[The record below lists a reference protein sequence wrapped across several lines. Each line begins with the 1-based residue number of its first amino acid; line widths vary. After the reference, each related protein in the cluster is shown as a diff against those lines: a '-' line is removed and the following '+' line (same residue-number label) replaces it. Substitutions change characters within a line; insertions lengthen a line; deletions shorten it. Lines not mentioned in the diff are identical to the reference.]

1 MFAPRFLQ
9 NTALLLCFVLLVGC
23 GFKLRTASVLPN
35 DLQNLVVTANNPD
48 SQLFAELQKS
58 LALSN
63 INTTDSSSSSAEL
76 KLLHDSLTRR
86 TLSLFPNGQVAEHEL
101 IYTVRYQL
109 IRDKQKPITNSF
121 TFESNFTK
129 EEYCDAVNAIKNYI
143 AEGDVMQV
151 VLAQDFPLTLIKT
164 HLICIKQYA
173 N

>member
-23 GFKLRTASVLPN
+23 GFKLRTASVLPK

-63 INTTDSSSSSAEL
+63 INTTDESHASAEL
-76 KLLHDSLTRR
+76 KLLNDSLTRR

-109 IRDKQKPITNSF
+109 IRDQQKPITNSF
-121 TFESNFTK
+121 ELTRNYQDDPDNALAKSREMELILSELRAQASN
-129 EEYCDAVNAIKNYI
+129 
-143 AEGDVMQV
+143 
-151 VLAQDFPLTLIKT
+151 LIIRQ
-164 HLICIKQYA
+164 LGQY
-173 N
+173 

>member
-121 TFESNFTK
+121 ELTRNYQDDPDNALAKSREMELILSELRAQASN
-129 EEYCDAVNAIKNYI
+129 
-143 AEGDVMQV
+143 
-151 VLAQDFPLTLIKT
+151 LIIRQ
-164 HLICIKQYA
+164 LGQY
-173 N
+173 

>member
-58 LALSN
+58 LASSN

-76 KLLHDSLTRR
+76 KLLNDSLTRR

-121 TFESNFTK
+121 ELTRNYQDDPDNALAKSREMELILNELRAQASN
-129 EEYCDAVNAIKNYI
+129 
-143 AEGDVMQV
+143 
-151 VLAQDFPLTLIKT
+151 LIIRQ
-164 HLICIKQYA
+164 LGQY
-173 N
+173 

>member
-63 INTTDSSSSSAEL
+63 INTTDSSTSSAEL
-76 KLLHDSLTRR
+76 KLLNDSLTRR

-121 TFESNFTK
+121 ELTRNYQDDPDNALAKSREMELILSELRAQASN
-129 EEYCDAVNAIKNYI
+129 
-143 AEGDVMQV
+143 
-151 VLAQDFPLTLIKT
+151 LIIRQ
-164 HLICIKQYA
+164 LGQY
-173 N
+173 

>member
-9 NTALLLCFVLLVGC
+9 NTALLLCFVLLIGC

-76 KLLHDSLTRR
+76 KLLNDSLTRR

-121 TFESNFTK
+121 ELTRNYQDDPDNALAKSREMELILSELRAQASN
-129 EEYCDAVNAIKNYI
+129 
-143 AEGDVMQV
+143 
-151 VLAQDFPLTLIKT
+151 LIIRQ
-164 HLICIKQYA
+164 LGQY
-173 N
+173 

>member
-1 MFAPRFLQ
+1 MFAPSFLQ

-23 GFKLRTASVLPN
+23 GFKLRTASVLPD

-63 INTTDSSSSSAEL
+63 INTTDESHASAEL
-76 KLLHDSLTRR
+76 KLLNDSLTRR

-109 IRDKQKPITNSF
+109 IRDKQKSITNSF
-121 TFESNFTK
+121 ELTRNYQDDPDNALAKSREMELILSELRAQASN
-129 EEYCDAVNAIKNYI
+129 
-143 AEGDVMQV
+143 
-151 VLAQDFPLTLIKT
+151 LIIRQ
-164 HLICIKQYA
+164 LGQY
-173 N
+173 

>member
-63 INTTDSSSSSAEL
+63 INTTDSSTSSAEL
-76 KLLHDSLTRR
+76 KLLNDSLTRR

-121 TFESNFTK
+121 ELTRNYQDDPDNALAKSREMELILNELRAQASN
-129 EEYCDAVNAIKNYI
+129 
-143 AEGDVMQV
+143 
-151 VLAQDFPLTLIKT
+151 LIIRQ
-164 HLICIKQYA
+164 LGQY
-173 N
+173 

>member
-63 INTTDSSSSSAEL
+63 ITTTDSSSSSAEL
-76 KLLHDSLTRR
+76 KLLNDSLTRR

-121 TFESNFTK
+121 ELTRNYQDDPDNALAKSREMELILNELRAQASN
-129 EEYCDAVNAIKNYI
+129 
-143 AEGDVMQV
+143 
-151 VLAQDFPLTLIKT
+151 LIIRQ
-164 HLICIKQYA
+164 LGQY
-173 N
+173 

>member
-23 GFKLRTASVLPN
+23 GFKLRTASVLPE

-48 SQLFAELQKS
+48 SQLFAELQKN

-63 INTTDSSSSSAEL
+63 INTTDESHASAEL
-76 KLLHDSLTRR
+76 KLLNDSLTRR

-109 IRDKQKPITNSF
+109 IRDQQKPITNSF
-121 TFESNFTK
+121 ELTRNYQDDPDNALAKSREMELILSELRAQASN
-129 EEYCDAVNAIKNYI
+129 
-143 AEGDVMQV
+143 
-151 VLAQDFPLTLIKT
+151 LIIRQ
-164 HLICIKQYA
+164 LGQY
-173 N
+173 

>member
-35 DLQNLVVTANNPD
+35 DLQNLVVTANKPD

-109 IRDKQKPITNSF
+109 IRDKRKPITNSF
-121 TFESNFTK
+121 ELTRNYQDDPDNALAKSREMELILSELRAQASN
-129 EEYCDAVNAIKNYI
+129 
-143 AEGDVMQV
+143 
-151 VLAQDFPLTLIKT
+151 LIIRQ
-164 HLICIKQYA
+164 LGQY
-173 N
+173 

>member
-23 GFKLRTASVLPN
+23 GFKLRTASVLPE

-63 INTTDSSSSSAEL
+63 INTTDESHASAEL
-76 KLLHDSLTRR
+76 KLLNDSLTRR

-109 IRDKQKPITNSF
+109 IRDQQKPITNSF
-121 TFESNFTK
+121 ELTRNYQDDPDNALAKSREMELILSELRAQASN
-129 EEYCDAVNAIKNYI
+129 
-143 AEGDVMQV
+143 
-151 VLAQDFPLTLIKT
+151 LIIRQ
-164 HLICIKQYA
+164 LGQY
-173 N
+173 

>member
-23 GFKLRTASVLPN
+23 GFKLRTASVLPE

-63 INTTDSSSSSAEL
+63 INTTDESHASAEL
-76 KLLHDSLTRR
+76 KLLNDSLTRR

-109 IRDKQKPITNSF
+109 IRDQKKPITNSF
-121 TFESNFTK
+121 ELTRNYQDDPDNALAKSREMELILSELRAQASN
-129 EEYCDAVNAIKNYI
+129 
-143 AEGDVMQV
+143 
-151 VLAQDFPLTLIKT
+151 LIIRQ
-164 HLICIKQYA
+164 LGQY
-173 N
+173 

>member
-23 GFKLRTASVLPN
+23 GFKLRTASVLPE

-63 INTTDSSSSSAEL
+63 INTTDESHASAEL
-76 KLLHDSLTRR
+76 KLLNDSLTRR

-101 IYTVRYQL
+101 IYTVRYRL
-109 IRDKQKPITNSF
+109 IRDQQKPITNSF
-121 TFESNFTK
+121 ELTRNYQDDPDNALAKSREMELILSELRAQASN
-129 EEYCDAVNAIKNYI
+129 
-143 AEGDVMQV
+143 
-151 VLAQDFPLTLIKT
+151 LIIRQ
-164 HLICIKQYA
+164 LGQY
-173 N
+173 

>member
-35 DLQNLVVTANNPD
+35 DLQTLVVTANNPD

-76 KLLHDSLTRR
+76 KLLNDSLTRR

-121 TFESNFTK
+121 ELTRNYQDDPDNALAKSREMELILNELRAQASN
-129 EEYCDAVNAIKNYI
+129 
-143 AEGDVMQV
+143 
-151 VLAQDFPLTLIKT
+151 LIIRQ
-164 HLICIKQYA
+164 LGQY
-173 N
+173 

>member
-76 KLLHDSLTRR
+76 KLLNDSLTRR

-121 TFESNFTK
+121 ELTRNYQDDPDNALAKSREMELILSELRAQASN
-129 EEYCDAVNAIKNYI
+129 
-143 AEGDVMQV
+143 
-151 VLAQDFPLTLIKT
+151 LIIRQ
-164 HLICIKQYA
+164 LGQY
-173 N
+173 

>member
-76 KLLHDSLTRR
+76 KVLNDSLTRR

-121 TFESNFTK
+121 ELTRNYQDDPDNALAKSREMELILNELRAQASN
-129 EEYCDAVNAIKNYI
+129 
-143 AEGDVMQV
+143 
-151 VLAQDFPLTLIKT
+151 LIIRQ
-164 HLICIKQYA
+164 LGQY
-173 N
+173 

>member
-76 KLLHDSLTRR
+76 KLLNDSLTRR

-121 TFESNFTK
+121 ELTRNYQDDPDNALAKSREMELILNELRAQASN
-129 EEYCDAVNAIKNYI
+129 
-143 AEGDVMQV
+143 
-151 VLAQDFPLTLIKT
+151 LIIRQ
-164 HLICIKQYA
+164 LGQY
-173 N
+173 